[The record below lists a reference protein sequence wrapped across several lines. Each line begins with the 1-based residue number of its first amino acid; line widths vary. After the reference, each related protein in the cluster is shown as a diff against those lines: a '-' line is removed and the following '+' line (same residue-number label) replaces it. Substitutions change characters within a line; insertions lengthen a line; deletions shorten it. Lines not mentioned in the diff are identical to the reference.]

1 MGIAVSRL
9 EDLVTL
15 RRERDQ
21 LQTERD
27 SLTAANAD
35 LTLLLNKN
43 EALFKKTLD
52 ADRTKLRQELQ
63 ARSSRVKAL
72 EADKQELLGET
83 SQLLKQV
90 GQPNLPPLLLRVG
103 PTCTCT
109 CTLPSLCAWIR
120 RSKTCRRR

>member
-1 MGIAVSRL
+1 VAV
-9 EDLVTL
+9 

-21 LQTERD
+21 LLGERD

-52 ADRTKLRQELQ
+52 ADRSKLRQELQ
-63 ARSSRVKAL
+63 ARSGRVKAL

-90 GQPNLPPLLLRVG
+90 RAP
-103 PTCTCT
+103 
-109 CTLPSLCAWIR
+109 
-120 RSKTCRRR
+120 